1 MRSRHAPN
9 PLVRLLQRAVDV
21 REDEV
26 RVLLLS
32 CAYFF
37 LILASYYIIRPLRD
51 EMGVAGGVRNIP
63 WLFTGTL
70 VGMLIFHPPFA
81 ALVARLPR
89 QRFISITYRFFM
101 ANLLIFFVL
110 LKLTPE
116 SQSVWAGRAFFIWTS
131 VFNLFVVSVFW
142 SFMADVYRLGQ
153 GKRLFGFIGVG
164 GTIGAIVGSAI
175 TVGLAER
182 LGPINLLIASIVL
195 LELAVRCVNGLSA
208 YFSDSA
214 KPHSPAPAGR
224 ATVPLEEEALR
235 QREKMTA
242 ASSETPIGGGV
253 LAGVT
258 SVMRSPYLLG
268 IVGYMLLY
276 TVAATFLYIQQAD
289 IIEQAFSDR
298 AQRTVVFAKIDL
310 AVNVLTVL
318 TQMFLTGRI
327 IKLLGVGVTLT
338 LLPAV
343 CIVGFTNLGLMPTLG
358 VLVVFQVLRRASN
371 YAVARPTRETL
382 YTVVPR
388 EDKYKAKNFIDTFV
402 YRGGDQIGAWSYA
415 LMQWLGL
422 GLAAIAFVAVPICGL
437 WLLIGL
443 WLGREQSA
451 QAEKGEEAGAASVT
465 PAPAAT

>member
-164 GTIGAIVGSAI
+164 GTVGAIVGSAI

-242 ASSETPIGGGV
+242 ASSEMPIGGAV

-451 QAEKGEEAGAASVT
+451 KAETGEEAGAANVT